1 MQKSFLKNSVIYVG
15 AEMLN
20 KAIPFL
26 LLPILTKNLSPAEYG
41 IYGMYQVVLT
51 FFAPL
56 ITMNLQTNIT
66 RNFFKVSKEELS
78 KIISSLLVILH
89 INVFVGTILIYIISV
104 LFENPMGIPDRIL
117 YLMPIIVYVQTINT
131 LNLTILRN
139 REKALVY
146 GGVQIL
152 LTSLNFGIG
161 LFLLLVWE
169 QGWQSLVYGA
179 LFSHIIVSIYSLVQL
194 KKNYQLGQG
203 LYPLKKIYAI
213 SVPLIFHLL
222 GGSIIFLSDRIFI
235 QQMLGLK
242 EVGMYSVGN
251 QFGMITMVVINA
263 LIMAVNP
270 WIYKNLANNN
280 QEMVKKIYWLMGVFF
295 ILGVFIWMS
304 SVWVFPYMV
313 DEKYLVA
320 KNVIFWV
327 SFAFTIRG
335 WYQLFYNVI
344 VHEGKTKILMFI
356 TFGAGILNL
365 CLNYVFIV
373 YHGMIGA
380 AEATLV
386 AFVVMFV
393 AIWLYTNKVSA
404 LKWI

>member
-1 MQKSFLKNSVIYVG
+1 
-15 AEMLN
+15 
-20 KAIPFL
+20 
-26 LLPILTKNLSPAEYG
+26 
-41 IYGMYQVVLT
+41 
-51 FFAPL
+51 
-56 ITMNLQTNIT
+56 
-66 RNFFKVSKEELS
+66 
-78 KIISSLLVILH
+78 
-89 INVFVGTILIYIISV
+89 
-104 LFENPMGIPDRIL
+104 
-117 YLMPIIVYVQTINT
+117 MPIIVYVQTINT